1 MTREKRISEALEL
14 SKRQLE
20 MILAGAM
27 AKISN
32 QDENLDMPRIES
44 WLGILAPRIDL
55 LSLNLTITK
64 LTNPSLKTSQFGFER
79 LP

>member
-1 MTREKRISEALEL
+1 MTREERISEALEL

-44 WLGILAPRIDL
+44 WLGIPAPGR
-55 LSLNLTITK
+55 SW
-64 LTNPSLKTSQFGFER
+64 GF
-79 LP
+79 